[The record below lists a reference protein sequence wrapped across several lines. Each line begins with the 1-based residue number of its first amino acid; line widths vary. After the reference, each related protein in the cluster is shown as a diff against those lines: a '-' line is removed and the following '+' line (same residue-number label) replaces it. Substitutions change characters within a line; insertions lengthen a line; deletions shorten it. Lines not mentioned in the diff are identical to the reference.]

1 MKKVLQLNK
10 LSFFKKSIIILF
22 VIIISSKFSFS
33 QYTEIAKLMDSLKI
47 PGISVVV
54 VKDTSI
60 ILQFQQGFS
69 NFDTKQKVNSETVF
83 MLGSACKPFA
93 AINAF
98 NLINKNVL
106 HLDSNINNYLPF
118 KVENPYFPDNAITI
132 RMLLTH
138 TSSINDDQYEKN
150 INTYVMGDAKMT
162 LESFLEK
169 YLTPEGDFYRPSKCY
184 LKKVP
189 GSYFAYSN
197 IGITL
202 LAYIIENVTK
212 ENYGEYCKKNI
223 FVPLEMNNTSFFL
236 KDYLDTSNIA
246 NPYIWSKEDSTFIS
260 QGHYGYPEY
269 PVGQLRTSAND
280 LSKFLIGL
288 LNEGKYK
295 EFELIDNPTLEMILT
310 PQIVTL
316 DTTQG
321 FVFYKENFNN
331 KEFWG
336 HNGSDIGVSTSIYFN
351 KKEKLGIII
360 LCNGDDE
367 GDSFMELILKLIYK

>member
-1 MKKVLQLNK
+1 M
-10 LSFFKKSIIILF
+10 
-22 VIIISSKFSFS
+22 ISSKFCIS
-33 QYTEIAKLMDSLKI
+33 QHTEIIKLMDSLKI

-54 VKDTSI
+54 VKDTNI
-60 ILQFQQGFS
+60 ILQFQHGYS
-69 NFDTKQKVNSETVF
+69 YIETKQKVNAESIF

-98 NLINKNVL
+98 NLINKSVL

-150 INTYVMGDAKMT
+150 INTYVMGDSKMT
-162 LESFLEK
+162 LESFLNK
-169 YLTPEGDFYRPSKCY
+169 YLTSDGDFYRPSKCY
-184 LKKVP
+184 LKKLP

-202 LAYIIENVTK
+202 LAYLIENVTK
-212 ENYGEYCKKNI
+212 ESYGEYCKKNI
-223 FVPLEMNNTSFFL
+223 FLPLEMNNSSFFL
-236 KDYLDTSNIA
+236 KDYQDTNNISI
-246 NPYIWSKEDSTFIS
+246 PYIWDKEDSTYVS

-269 PVGQLRTSAND
+269 PIGQLRTSAND
-280 LSKFLIGL
+280 LSKFLIAL
-288 LNEGKYK
+288 INEGKYK
-295 EFELIDNPTLEMILT
+295 DFELIDKLTLEMMLM

-321 FVFYKENFNN
+321 FVFYKEKFNN

-360 LCNGDDE
+360 LTNGDDE
-367 GDSFMELILKLIYK
+367 GDSFMELIINMIDK